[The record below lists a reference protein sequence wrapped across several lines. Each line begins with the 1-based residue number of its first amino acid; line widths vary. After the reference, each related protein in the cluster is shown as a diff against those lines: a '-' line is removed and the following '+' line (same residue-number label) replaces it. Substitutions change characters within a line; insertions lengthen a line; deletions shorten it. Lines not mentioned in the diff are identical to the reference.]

1 MLNDWFGTNAVS
13 PKKPPFIRKLKDYIH
28 AILSFPIAMVSER
41 EKNFFKNLIF
51 IYFTIFM
58 NHQSVCWSDIL
69 GSNVCGS

>member
-41 EKNFFKNLIF
+41 KKNFKKNLIF
-51 IYFTIFM
+51 YIFYDF
-58 NHQSVCWSDIL
+58 H
-69 GSNVCGS
+69 GS